1 MPSVVSDSLGSYS
14 APLSSTLTA
23 IFASMD
29 VDDIGVVSPPGE
41 LGFITLERDGQ
52 DNVELLLDQITPTAV
67 AVRSV

>member
-14 APLSSTLTA
+14 APLSSTL
-23 IFASMD
+23 SMD

-67 AVRSV
+67 ARIFSVRSV